1 MGRSTLELHD
11 RIVLVFD
18 FDQTL
23 GEGAIDVLLR
33 KLQVDPVEF
42 ARKKVQPLLR
52 QSWDLSLARFKALI
66 DLSESLGGAVTE
78 TALREVG
85 RDLPLYPQVQHVFK
99 RLRAAA
105 QAIAPGVEV
114 EFYVLTAGFVEVPT
128 STSIAH
134 EFKAIWGSAGH
145 YAPDGRLV
153 FPKRII
159 TYPEKVHYLLQLAKG
174 LSVKGPDAPADVFRH
189 VPGDKWHVPFN
200 QMIYVGDGASD
211 LPAFE
216 LLARQGGLSIGVFGP
231 GGSASDWG
239 RDRRMHAGQRVQ
251 NVAEA
256 NYAKGAELMK
266 SLTLGVEA
274 IAKLI
279 ALRRMGRDE

>member
-1 MGRSTLELHD
+1 MGRSTQELHD

-23 GEGAIDVLLR
+23 GEGAVDVLLR
-33 KLQVDPVEF
+33 KLQVDPERF
-42 ARKKVQPLLR
+42 ARETVEPLLR
-52 QSWDLSLARFKALI
+52 QGWDLSLARFKALI

-78 TALREVG
+78 SVLRAVG
-85 RDLPLYPQVQHVFK
+85 RDLPLYPEVELVFD
-99 RLRAAA
+99 RLRAASH
-105 QAIAPGVEV
+105 AIAPGVEV
-114 EFYVLTAGFVEVPT
+114 EFHVLTAGFVEVPT
-128 STSIAH
+128 STAIAH
-134 EFKAIWGSAGH
+134 EFKDIWGSAGH

-174 LSVKGPDAPADVFRH
+174 LSVEGPDAPADVFRH
-189 VPGDKWHVPFN
+189 VPEEKWHVPFS

-216 LLARQGGLSIGVFGP
+216 LLSRQGGLSIGVFGP

-239 RDRRMHAGQRVQ
+239 RERHMHSGQRVQ

-256 NYAKGAELMK
+256 NYAEDAELMQ
-266 SLTLGVEA
+266 SLRLGVEA

-279 ALRRMGRDE
+279 ALRRLGRDE